1 MASSTKERPVRESL
15 NESQKRTGP
24 IVQTTKSAVEHFQ
37 EYGRERP
44 GVVALW
50 CLGVGFA
57 LGWKLKL
64 W

>member
-1 MASSTKERPVRESL
+1 MASSTEKQTVPQSQ
-15 NESQKRTGP
+15 NEARARTALSKP
-24 IVQTTKSAVEHFQ
+24 MPKSALEHFQ

-44 GVVALW
+44 EIVALW
-50 CLGVGFA
+50 CFGIGFV

>member
-1 MASSTKERPVRESL
+1 MASSPEEHTVPESRIAP
-15 NESQKRTGP
+15 QAPMAPRVP
-24 IVQTTKSAVEHFQ
+24 TTKSAFAHFQ

-44 GVVALW
+44 EVVALW
-50 CLGVGFA
+50 CLGIGFV